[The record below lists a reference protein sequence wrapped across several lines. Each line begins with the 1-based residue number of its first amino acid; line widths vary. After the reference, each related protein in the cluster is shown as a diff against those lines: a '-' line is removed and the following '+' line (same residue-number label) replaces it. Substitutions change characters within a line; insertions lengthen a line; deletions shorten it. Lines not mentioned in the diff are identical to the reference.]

1 MASQT
6 KQIYDEVM
14 NTSIATNTSLFELV
28 AHAGWVARIVLILLA
43 GSSVFCWAIILS
55 KLKLVE
61 SAFRENHLFFEIFWN
76 SKNLDE
82 IFTRVEGFDR
92 APAAIV
98 FRSGFKELK
107 KLNMSDRSDFGQPEV
122 ENIQRSL
129 ARSSQEEVS
138 ILERNLGWLATT
150 ASAAPFVGLLGT
162 VWGIMDSFRNI
173 GATGAA
179 NLAVVAPGISE
190 ALIATAAGLIAA
202 IPAVVAYNH
211 FINRIK
217 KIAIDVDGFS
227 QDFLNIVQRSFLV
240 GRKK

>member
-1 MASQT
+1 
-6 KQIYDEVM
+6 M
-14 NTSIATNTSLFELV
+14 NTTVTANTSLIDLV
-28 AHAGWVARIVLILLA
+28 VHAGWVARIVLFLLA
-43 GSSVFCWAIILS
+43 GASVFCWAIIWNKF
-55 KLKLVE
+55 KLIE
-61 SAFRENHLFFEIFWN
+61 SSVKENHHFFEIFWN

-92 APAAIV
+92 SPAAAV
-98 FRSGFKELK
+98 FKSGFKELK

-129 ARSSQEEVS
+129 ARSTQEEIS
-138 ILERNLGWLATT
+138 TLEKNLGWLATT

-173 GATGAA
+173 GATGSA

-202 IPAVVAYNH
+202 IPAVVAYN
-211 FINRIK
+211 FFLNKIK
-217 KIAIDVDGFS
+217 KIAIDMDGFT

-240 GRKK
+240 GRKKS

>member
-1 MASQT
+1 MNATVTANASLLDL
-6 KQIYDEVM
+6 I
-14 NTSIATNTSLFELV
+14 
-28 AHAGWVARIVLILLA
+28 AHAGWVARIVLLLLA
-43 GSSVFCWAIILS
+43 GSSILCWAIILS
-55 KLKLVE
+55 KVKAVGT
-61 SAFRENHLFFEIFWN
+61 AAKENRKFFEVFWN
-76 SKNLDE
+76 GKNLDE
-82 IFTRVEGFDR
+82 IYSRIESYEK
-92 APAAIV
+92 APAAAV

-107 KLNMSDRSDFGQPEV
+107 KLSMSERSDVGNPEV

-138 ILERNLGWLATT
+138 TLEKNLGWLATT

-202 IPAVVAYNH
+202 IPAVIAYNH
-211 FINRIK
+211 FLNQIK
-217 KIAIDVDGFS
+217 KIAIDIDGFS

-240 GRKK
+240 GRKKT

>member
-1 MASQT
+1 
-6 KQIYDEVM
+6 M
-14 NTSIATNTSLFELV
+14 NTTITTNSSVMDLV
-28 AHAGWVARIVLILLA
+28 IHAGWVARLVLLLLA
-43 GSSVFCWAIILS
+43 GASVFCWAIILS
-55 KLKLVE
+55 KAKLMKSALK
-61 SAFRENHLFFEIFWN
+61 ENHHFFEIFWN

-82 IFTRVEGFDR
+82 IFTRVENFDQS
-92 APAAIV
+92 PAAAV
-98 FRSGFKELK
+98 FKNGFKELK

-129 ARSSQEEVS
+129 ARAAQEEVAT
-138 ILERNLGWLATT
+138 LEKNLGWLATT

-190 ALIATAAGLIAA
+190 ALIATAAGLLAA
-202 IPAVVAYNH
+202 IPAVVAYN
-211 FINRIK
+211 FFLNKIK
-217 KIAIDVDGFS
+217 KIAIDMDGFS

-240 GRKK
+240 GRKKS